1 MTQSSGGEHPPMLV
15 LAVANGRPLDKLD
28 RRRPGFGAESK
39 MRRL

>member
-15 LAVANGRPLDKLD
+15 LAAAKGRLLDKLG
-28 RRRPGFGAESK
+28 RRRPPFGAESE